1 MEKQVVLVK
10 RDIKVITIP
19 YGTKITL
26 YAGSQVIVAQG
37 FGGSYTVLT
46 DQGMMVRVEA
56 KDADAIGETPIV
68 PQPTQSAPTGP
79 FDEKLVWEQLKTVYD
94 PEIPVNIVDL
104 GLIYHCEAKPVPG
117 DDQGKRVEIKMTM
130 TAPGC
135 GMGEVLKQDVERKIS
150 GLPGVREVS
159 VEVVFDP
166 PWDLS
171 RMSESARLQLG
182 LM

>member
-10 RDIKVITIP
+10 RDIEVITIP
-19 YGTKITL
+19 YGTKMTL

-37 FGGSYTVLT
+37 FGGTYTVLT
-46 DQGMMVRVEA
+46 DQGTMVRVEP
-56 KDADAIGETPIV
+56 KDADAIGETAAA
-68 PQPTQSAPTGP
+68 PQPTPAAASGP
-79 FDEKLVWEQLKTVYD
+79 YDEKLVWEQLKTVYD

-104 GLIYHCEAKPVPG
+104 GLVYECEAKPVPG
-117 DDQGKRVEIKMTM
+117 EEGRRVEIKMTM

-135 GMGEVLKQDVERKIS
+135 GMGEVLKQDVERKVS
-150 GLPGVREVS
+150 GLPGVREVH

-166 PWDLS
+166 PWNLS